1 MMKRMALLLVAL
13 LAASQFSLAAPV
25 GQAPLAVNA
34 EARGT
39 PSCGEWVAH
48 RKKSDTLSL
57 SNTSWLVG
65 YLSGLAVGTGKDFLP
80 GTDNSAIFSFMD
92 KYCAANPLKDVSS
105 GGLALMAGIMAKKG
119 GHR

>member
-1 MMKRMALLLVAL
+1 MKLMPMLLVAL
-13 LAASQFSLAAPV
+13 LASSQFAGAAPQV
-25 GQAPLAVNA
+25 QAPLAVTA

-65 YLSGLAVGTGKDFLP
+65 YLSGLAVGSGKDFLP
-80 GTDNSAIFSFMD
+80 GTDNTAIFSFMD
-92 KYCAANPLKDVSS
+92 KYCGSNPLKDIGN
-105 GGLALMAGIMAKKG
+105 GGLALMAEIMVKKG
-119 GHR
+119 VHR